1 MMALAGIISESPSA
15 SASSPARTT
24 VVVTLTLQHSCT
36 FSRVAPRTSHHAAGL
51 VLLLLF
57 PFSSPLL
64 LHIVFALTSGP
75 HLFPFIPFMKL
86 LTRVKPKPV
95 TTAIS
100 AVRRFP
106 PSLAPANI
114 SGVPQYTISLSRP
127 PAREFVSPFPG
138 PSSVCSSN
146 NRDTRERDE
155 DVGLW
160 SWANP
165 SDSYNHSHNHIRQRE
180 DGHPG
185 RDPRLVRKIGLFL
198 PSPTATFRF

>member
-1 MMALAGIISESPSA
+1 
-15 SASSPARTT
+15 
-24 VVVTLTLQHSCT
+24 VVTLTLQHSCT
-36 FSRVAPRTSHHAAGL
+36 FSPVAPRTSHHAAGL
-51 VLLLLF
+51 VLLLS
-57 PFSSPLL
+57 PFSSPLH
-64 LHIVFALTSGP
+64 LHNVFALSSGP
-75 HLFPFIPFMKL
+75 HLFPFMKL

-114 SGVPQYTISLSRP
+114 SGVPQHTITLSRP

-138 PSSVCSSN
+138 SSSVCSSN
-146 NRDTRERDE
+146 NKDTRERDE

-180 DGHPG
+180 DGH
-185 RDPRLVRKIGLFL
+185 RDHDPRLARKIGLFL
-198 PSPTATFRF
+198 PSLTATFRF